1 MSYLFLVVESLEKTS
16 SSTVSSINDTKRNV
30 LGIYNSFDRAYSE
43 AKGYFNAI
51 KIEDYNCKIYDLES
65 IRSIFYSS
73 LGKLEGRA
81 LVAKEENITYAPTD
95 GSIWLKEIKNIY
107 IEIKELNQPIY

>member
-16 SSTVSSINDTKRNV
+16 SSTMHSPNDIRRNV
-30 LGIYNSFDRAYSE
+30 LGIYDSFERAYFE

-51 KIEDYNCKIYDLES
+51 KIEEYNCKIYNLES
-65 IRSIFYSS
+65 IRSILYSS
-73 LGKLEGRA
+73 LGKLEGKV

-107 IEIKELNQPIY
+107 IEIRKLNQPIY

>member
-16 SSTVSSINDTKRNV
+16 SSTVNSINDTKRNV
-30 LGIYNSFDRAYSE
+30 LGIYDSFDRAYSE

-65 IRSIFYSS
+65 IRSILYTS
-73 LGKLEGRA
+73 LGKLEGKV

-107 IEIKELNQPIY
+107 IEIRKLNQPIY